1 MDLNQQDGGKRQYI
15 LVQWPEL
22 VDNSQ
27 FANICE
33 ITSERIRRAIT
44 KYNYDDAGFKYFQL
58 GPTNFDVWKITTDAE
73 ITTFKK
79 QLNLYNLQE
88 AIESLWIS

>member
-58 GPTNFDVWKITTDAE
+58 GPTNFDMWK
-73 ITTFKK
+73 
-79 QLNLYNLQE
+79 
-88 AIESLWIS
+88 